1 MEAIESD
8 DDDSDD
14 GGFLDNLMNDDV
26 KLKKRDMNDEE
37 EFVDY
42 FSDVQPSQ
50 LMLLQWYYRI
60 LPGNSKMLEIL
71 FNN

>member
-1 MEAIESD
+1 MEQLEAIESD
-8 DDDSDD
+8 EDDSDD

-26 KLKKRDMNDEE
+26 KLKKKDLDDEE

-42 FSDVQPSQ
+42 FSDVPPSQ

-60 LPGNSKMLEIL
+60 MPGI
-71 FNN
+71 

>member
-1 MEAIESD
+1 MEQLEAIESD
-8 DDDSDD
+8 EDDSDD

-26 KLKKRDMNDEE
+26 KLKKKDLDDEE

-42 FSDVQPSQ
+42 FSDVPPSQ

-60 LPGNSKMLEIL
+60 MPGN
-71 FNN
+71 